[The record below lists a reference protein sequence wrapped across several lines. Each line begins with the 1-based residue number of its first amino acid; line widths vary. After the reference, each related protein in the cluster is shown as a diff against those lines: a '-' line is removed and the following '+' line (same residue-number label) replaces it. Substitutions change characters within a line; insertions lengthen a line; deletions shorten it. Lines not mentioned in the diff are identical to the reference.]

1 MTPHTSEHIDS
12 VKTYALVLLALLG
25 LTVLTT
31 LVAFVDLGNF
41 SVVVALLIAVCK
53 MLLVALFFMH
63 VRYSTRLTR
72 LVILGGLFNVMAPVL
87 WVIAVIGNL
96 TVVHRIWYTY
106 QQTRER
112 DLASIAASAQPVE
125 QISAHR

>member
-12 VKTYALVLLALLG
+12 VKVYVLVLVGLLC

-41 SVVVALLIAVCK
+41 SVVVALAIAVVK

-72 LVILGGLFNVMAPVL
+72 LVIIGGLMWLAIL
-87 WVIAVIGNL
+87 LLL
-96 TVVHRIWYTY
+96 TLSDFF
-106 QQTRER
+106 TRGWMGTPGR
-112 DLASIAASAQPVE
+112 
-125 QISAHR
+125 